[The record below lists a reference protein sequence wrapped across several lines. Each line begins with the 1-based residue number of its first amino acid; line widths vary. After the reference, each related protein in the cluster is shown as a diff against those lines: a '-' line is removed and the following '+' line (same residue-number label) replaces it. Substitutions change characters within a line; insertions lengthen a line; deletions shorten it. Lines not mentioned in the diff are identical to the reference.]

1 MLPKGK
7 PNKPKSKAVSLAAD
21 ETAIAVLDLS
31 ARCQDPK
38 EVCWKLMKPLG
49 KFLERA
55 RARGV
60 AIIYTISAHTR
71 GTPMQEVALP
81 LRRRDSEPV
90 IYPDS
95 FDKFFGGEL
104 QTFLSEKRVKN
115 LVVAGSLTNVA
126 VLYTSSSAAR
136 VYGYDVVM
144 PLDGVNAHSRYEHE
158 YAIHQ
163 FTILPRDT
171 NKKFHFT
178 TLSKIRFQPAKGA
191 GGTSRFGFSI
201 ERKRKWL
208 TKSTSC

>member
-1 MLPKGK
+1 MPKKSG
-7 PNKPKSKAVSLAAD
+7 PNKPKPEPVSLAVH
-21 ETAIAVLDLS
+21 ETAIVVLDLG

-49 KFLERA
+49 NFLSRA

-60 AIIYTISAHTR
+60 PIIYTVSAHTR
-71 GTPMQEVALP
+71 GTSMQEVALP
-81 LRRRDSEPV
+81 LSRHNTEPV

-104 QTFLSEKRVKN
+104 ENFLHEKRAKN
-115 LVVAGSLTNVA
+115 LVVVGSLTNIA

-136 VYGYDVVM
+136 VYGYDVVI
-144 PLDGVNAHSRYEHE
+144 PLDGVNAHSKYEHE

-178 TLSKIRFQPAKGA
+178 TLSKIRFQLASG
-191 GGTSRFGFSI
+191 
-201 ERKRKWL
+201 
-208 TKSTSC
+208 

>member
-1 MLPKGK
+1 MANRTG
-7 PNKPKSKAVSLAAD
+7 PNRPKPKTITLAD
-21 ETAIAVLDLS
+21 NDTAIVVLDLS

-49 KFLERA
+49 TFLERA
-55 RARGV
+55 RGRRV
-60 AIIYTISAHTR
+60 PVIYTVSAHTR

-81 LRRRDSEPV
+81 LRRRDTEPV
-90 IYPDS
+90 LYPDS

-104 QTFLSEKRVKN
+104 QNFLSERSVKN
-115 LVVAGSLTNVA
+115 LVVVGSLTNVA

-136 VYGYDVVM
+136 VYGYEVII
-144 PLDGVNAHSRYEHE
+144 PLDGVNALSRYEHE

-178 TLSKIRFQPAKGA
+178 TLSKIRFQAAKSQDGRRRA
-191 GGTSRFGFSI
+191 
-201 ERKRKWL
+201 
-208 TKSTSC
+208 